1 MIILPDLL
9 LTYHIDNGQATYS
22 PSAKLGINNGIDS
35 SEDRSNTSLSFLTI
49 VTSIIHIDFGH

>member
-49 VTSIIHIDFGH
+49 VTSIIHIDF